1 MDAAPDDV
9 DAHAVF
15 ARDHRRWVVLRRCAY
30 AGLTIALVTTVV
42 DMATDNDRHEI
53 DDVVVSTIMLVTI
66 IAGFAFMAAS
76 NAAGKFLALLES
88 WARPPEGD
96 PARVTARGG
105 RRPGPGG
112 RTDR

>member
-1 MDAAPDDV
+1 MDAAPDDLDV
-9 DAHAVF
+9 HAVF
-15 ARDHRRWVVLRRCAY
+15 ARDHRRWVWLRRCAY
-30 AGLTIALVTTVV
+30 VGLTIALATTVV
-42 DMATDNDRHEI
+42 DMATDNDRHELE
-53 DDVVVSTIMLVTI
+53 DVVTSTITLVTI

-96 PARVTARGG
+96 PARVTAPGD

-112 RTDR
+112 RTGR